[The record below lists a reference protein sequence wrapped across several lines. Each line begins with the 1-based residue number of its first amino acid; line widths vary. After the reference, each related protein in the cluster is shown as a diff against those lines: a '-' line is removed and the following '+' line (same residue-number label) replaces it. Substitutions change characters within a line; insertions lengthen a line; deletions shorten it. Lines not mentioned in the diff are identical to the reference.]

1 MAQRDHCLHTYLTRP
16 RVISSNYFA
25 PTGNKNAGIPAPYPP
40 SHAPVASTPPAR
52 PHPSRAPQPA
62 PVRPARIKAPGG
74 KINLRVKRRNPLCDF
89 LFFREIRASYPPI
102 IHASNRRGARG
113 ITLQGQ
119 DGGTIGGGV
128 CPTWVWVGPGFGS
141 LRKETRNGQGSG
153 RV

>member
-25 PTGNKNAGIPAPYPP
+25 PTGNKNAGMPAQPRTCCF
-40 SHAPVASTPPAR
+40 HATAR

-113 ITLQGQ
+113 ITPQGQ
-119 DGGTIGGGV
+119 GRGTIGGGV